1 MKVKALQTMRNYN
14 PCQIEANREEVI
26 EGQVYDATPATNIPY
41 EGAVWISKFSK
52 GQGLF
57 LFKDQYELVGE

>member
-1 MKVKALQTMRNYN
+1 MKIKSLVDLQNYY
-14 PCQIEANREEVI
+14 PSAGKCVPERVI
-26 EGQVYDATPATNIPY
+26 EGHTYNAEPATNLPY
-41 EGAVWISKFSK
+41 EGAVWITKFSK